1 MTHINWILAA
11 HAALYKTRIRP
22 LVQFL
27 LIVLRSSRFPVRFW
41 YSLPRWTCNMIIDE
55 FQWFRADIW
64 SSYDCMNRRTN
75 RQMVFE
81 KYYDRI
87 RKYSWNDQYIVLIV
101 RVRIEMYVCKALR
114 TACIHWINRDFS
126 CFPKL
131 QEMKKKLLERL
142 WYPGY
147 HA

>member
-1 MTHINWILAA
+1 
-11 HAALYKTRIRP
+11 
-22 LVQFL
+22 
-27 LIVLRSSRFPVRFW
+27 
-41 YSLPRWTCNMIIDE
+41 
-55 FQWFRADIW
+55 
-64 SSYDCMNRRTN
+64 
-75 RQMVFE
+75 MVFD

-114 TACIHWINRDFS
+114 TACIDWINSDFS